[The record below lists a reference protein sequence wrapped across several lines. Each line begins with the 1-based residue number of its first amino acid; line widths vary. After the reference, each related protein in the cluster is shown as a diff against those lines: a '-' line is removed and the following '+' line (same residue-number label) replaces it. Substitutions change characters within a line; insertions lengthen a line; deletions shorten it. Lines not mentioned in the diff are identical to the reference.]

1 MHQYFYISGVEPT
14 QDVFKKLKSLKISP
28 LKYTVE
34 EAKNYGKAPALNEEE
49 YKLDKALIKKIQ
61 TAIDQT
67 WDYIGSDAMEVGV
80 STNEE
85 ALEMVLDA
93 SRMSHNFPEEDKI
106 VDQVVAKFKWPK
118 VLKFL
123 AKNIRLL

>member
-1 MHQYFYISGVEPT
+1 MGHLPDTRTLLNEWVS
-14 QDVFKKLKSLKISP
+14 
-28 LKYTVE
+28 
-34 EAKNYGKAPALNEEE
+34 YGNLNEEE
-49 YKLDKALIKKIQ
+49 YKLDKALIRKIQ